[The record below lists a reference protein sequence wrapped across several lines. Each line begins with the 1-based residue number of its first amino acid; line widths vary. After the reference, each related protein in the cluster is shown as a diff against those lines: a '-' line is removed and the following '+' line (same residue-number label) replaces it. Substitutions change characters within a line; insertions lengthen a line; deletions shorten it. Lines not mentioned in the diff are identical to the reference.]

1 MLRKVLVVALL
12 ILPLLAGCNQE
23 TAKSGGIAVVDMT
36 RVQKESDLVK
46 RIQTHLSEMNNSL
59 MTEALA
65 ADKARKESPSEEND
79 KAFNETM
86 SRLQGSMQAEQER
99 LGGYLGQELKRIM
112 EEYRT
117 EKKLD
122 ALLLKETVA
131 AVDPSLDVTDE
142 ILKRLDTLDPG
153 LEAPAAAE
161 QPAADQS
168 AVEEAPAAGDQ
179 PAAESAPAP
188 ETEQPAA
195 ESAAPE
201 AAAKPAE

>member
-1 MLRKVLVVALL
+1 
-12 ILPLLAGCNQE
+12 
-23 TAKSGGIAVVDMT
+23 
-36 RVQKESDLVK
+36 
-46 RIQTHLSEMNNSL
+46 
-59 MTEALA
+59 
-65 ADKARKESPSEEND
+65 
-79 KAFNETM
+79 
-86 SRLQGSMQAEQER
+86 
-99 LGGYLGQELKRIM
+99 
-112 EEYRT
+112 
-117 EKKLD
+117 
-122 ALLLKETVA
+122 VA

>member
-23 TAKSGGIAVVDMT
+23 SAKSGGIAVVDMT

-161 QPAADQS
+161 QPA
-168 AVEEAPAAGDQ
+168 VEEAPAAGDQ
-179 PAAESAPAP
+179 PAVESAPAP
-188 ETEQPAA
+188 EAEQPAA
-195 ESAAPE
+195 EGAAPE
-201 AAAKPAE
+201 APAKPAE